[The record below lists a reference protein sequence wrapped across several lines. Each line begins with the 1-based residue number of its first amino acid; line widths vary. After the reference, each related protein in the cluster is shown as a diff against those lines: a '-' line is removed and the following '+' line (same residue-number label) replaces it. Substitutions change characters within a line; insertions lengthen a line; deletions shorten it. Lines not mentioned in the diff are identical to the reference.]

1 MIHDF
6 KLWSKIVGAYS
17 HPEFFGMSKILGID
31 YGTVRVGLA
40 LTDSARIIAAP
51 LTTVERK
58 VLWDYLEKL
67 ITQEKISD
75 VVVGE
80 AKRLNGESSE
90 ITQLQLEFVASLAK
104 RFPELTIHRENEMF
118 TSKMATQAMLTSGM
132 KKSDRQNKGNVDMI
146 SAAILLQS
154 FLDRR

>member
-1 MIHDF
+1 
-6 KLWSKIVGAYS
+6 
-17 HPEFFGMSKILGID
+17 MSKILGID

-40 LTDSARIIAAP
+40 LTDSARIIASP

-58 VLWDYLEKL
+58 VLWNYLEKL
-67 ITQEKISD
+67 ILKEQIND

-90 ITQLQLEFVASLAK
+90 ITQLQLEFVTALAK
-104 RFPELTIHRENEMF
+104 RFPQLVIHRENEMF
-118 TSKMATQAMLTSGM
+118 TSKMAAQSMLTSGM
-132 KKSDRQNKGNVDMI
+132 KKSDRQIKGNVDMI

>member
-1 MIHDF
+1 
-6 KLWSKIVGAYS
+6 
-17 HPEFFGMSKILGID
+17 MSKILGID

-118 TSKMATQAMLTSGM
+118 TSKMAAQAMLTSGM